1 MKLASNAIRRPVAV
15 TVCVII
21 ALIFGVV
28 SLQRIGIDLLP
39 NMSLPYAVVVT
50 SYPGASTEVIEHM
63 LQCPWK
69 PFSPA

>member
-21 ALIFGVV
+21 ALLFGIV

-39 NMSLPYAVVVT
+39 NMSLPCGC
-50 SYPGASTEVIEHM
+50 SDKLSGRINR
-63 LQCPWK
+63 
-69 PFSPA
+69 